1 MFLAVPD
8 ICGFISCI
16 WEFGA
21 YFQLPGLFYS
31 LLNLKKSTNNGLEQ
45 IDRFEPFALLTFA
58 SRESALVLFNQ
69 LQCSPALNNQHF
81 F

>member
-1 MFLAVPD
+1 MHL
-8 ICGFISCI
+8 GI
-16 WEFGA
+16 W
-21 YFQLPGLFYS
+21 GLFSAAWSILNS